1 MDSILLASS
10 NATSS
15 VQLDE
20 TGVHLI
26 IVLPALLGLLWS
38 AKEWRAVDKC
48 AIDGKIDGNE
58 PLVDRAEIVEK
69 MLEIS
74 GVISDGA
81 MSFLTTEYLVMLV
94 YVAVFGIILFFVTNL
109 ASAIAFVVGALTSI
123 VCGWIGMKIAVFT
136 NVRTAHESWRNL
148 SAGFEVAMKGGCVM
162 GLSLV
167 SIGVLALYMLI
178 ILFQM
183 PALNATFAE
192 GDAEGTKLQMYEA
205 LAGYGLGGS
214 SIALFGR
221 VGGGIYTK
229 AADVGADLSG
239 KNKWNLNEDDPRNPG
254 CIADN
259 VGDNV
264 GDIAG
269 MGADLFG
276 SFAEST
282 CAALVLAA
290 SNAALKTELA
300 SLLYPVLLSSA
311 GIAVG
316 WLTLI
321 VRPFIYRITNQ
332 IADNS
337 VEKALKGVLVIS
349 TFIMSGV
356 SIYLSKICLPKQFEM
371 ESGTETL
378 TVLWW
383 HCALAVNLGLWS
395 GLIIGYVTEY
405 YTSHSYAPV
414 RSIVENQKQ
423 SAATGI
429 ILGLALGYLS
439 CIVPTICL
447 GITILVAHSLAG
459 MFGVALGALGML
471 GTMTMGLTIDAYG
484 PISDNAGGIA
494 EMCGLPEEVRE
505 RTDCLDAA
513 GNTTAA
519 IGKGFAIGSAALVSL
534 ALFGAFTV
542 RANIKKVDVLDPW
555 VFTGLLFGAM
565 MPYAF
570 AAMTMK
576 SVGMAANSMVKE
588 CNEQFDKMFDLEVPR
603 QKFKEAVQAKAAP
616 ALPEYAQ
623 IEAIKLSSDT
633 ALDVLNKLNVF
644 ARKHNLRE
652 DFKKCTIQPD
662 YGKCIKISTDASLW
676 EMILPG
682 ALVILSPLV
691 AGFGFGKNACAGMLS
706 GALVSA
712 VQLAISMSNTGG
724 AWDNSKK
731 FISAGGADGK
741 DDQFRKGSEAHSNSV
756 TGDTVGD
763 PLKDT
768 SGPALN
774 IVMKL
779 TAIISL
785 VFGTAIA
792 QSGSNC
798 SGGPK
803 WVEASC

>member
-1 MDSILLASS
+1 MLDSTV
-10 NATSS
+10 N
-15 VQLDE
+15 
-20 TGVHLI
+20 
-26 IVLPALLGLLWS
+26 VLVAVPALLGLLWS
-38 AKEWRAVDKC
+38 AKEWLAVSRV
-48 AIDGKIDGNE
+48 KIDGHPDLLAKQDSQAVQSAQGMVSE
-58 PLVDRAEIVEK
+58 MTKIAKTIQE
-69 MLEIS
+69 
-74 GVISDGA
+74 GA
-81 MSFLTTEYLVMLV
+81 MSFLFAEYSYMAV
-94 YVAVFGIILFFVTNL
+94 YIVLFSVVLILFTGTATTV
-109 ASAIAFVVGALTSI
+109 AFVVGAVTSI
-123 VCGWIGMKIAVFT
+123 LCGWIGMKIAVFT
-136 NVRTAHESWRNL
+136 NVRTTHQCWRDL
-148 SAGFEVAMKGGCVM
+148 KSGFEVAIQGGCVM

-167 SIGVLALYMLI
+167 SIGVIALFALVLA
-178 ILFQM
+178 FKKF
-183 PALNATFAE
+183 FAFE
-192 GDAEGTKLQMYEA
+192 NPEAMYEA
-205 LAGYGLGGS
+205 IAGYGLGGS

-239 KNKWNLNEDDPRNPG
+239 KNDYGLDEDDYRNPA

-290 SNAALKTELA
+290 SSKDLKDSWCSLMYPVLISSCGIVVGLLTLMVR
-300 SLLYPVLLSSA
+300 SLLYPVKEL
-311 GIAVG
+311 
-316 WLTLI
+316 
-321 VRPFIYRITNQ
+321 P
-332 IADNS
+332 S
-337 VEKALKGVLVIS
+337 VEKALKGILVIS
-349 TFIMSGV
+349 TVLMTPV
-356 SIYLSKICLPKQFEM
+356 VVMLSKYCLPEQFSMGEGYP
-371 ESGTETL
+371 E
-378 TVLWW
+378 VKWW
-383 HCALAVNLGLWS
+383 FCAASIMLGLWS

-405 YTSHSYAPV
+405 YTSHSYPPV
-414 RSIVENQKQ
+414 REISETQKQ

-429 ILGLALGYLS
+429 IYGLALGYLS
-439 CIVPTICL
+439 CIVPVICL
-447 GITILVAHSLAG
+447 GVTILIAHSLCG

-471 GTMTMGLTIDAYG
+471 GTMTMALTIDAYG

-494 EMCGLPEEVRE
+494 EMAGLPETVRGL
-505 RTDCLDAA
+505 TDCLDAA

-542 RANIKKVDVLDPW
+542 RAKVSHVDILNPW

-570 AAMTMK
+570 AAWTMK
-576 SVGMAANSMVKE
+576 SVGTAANDMLKE
-588 CNEQFDKMFDLEVPR
+588 CLSQFPKIMNEG
-603 QKFKEAVQAKAAP
+603 AP
-616 ALPEYAQ
+616 
-623 IEAIKLSSDT
+623 
-633 ALDVLNKLNVF
+633 
-644 ARKHNLRE
+644 
-652 DFKKCTIQPD
+652 PD
-662 YGKCIKISTDASLW
+662 YERCIKISTQASLR
-676 EMILPG
+676 EMLAPG

-691 AGFGFGKNACAGMLS
+691 AGLGFGKNACAGLLS
-706 GALVSA
+706 GALVSS

-731 FISAGGADGK
+731 YISAGGLGK
-741 DDQFRKGSEAHSNSV
+741 EFCKGSEAHKNSV

-785 VFGTAIA
+785 VFGSAIA
-792 QSGSNC
+792 EYSNAA
-798 SGGPK
+798 GGPF
-803 WVEASC
+803 WLE